1 MIRVSV
7 IAVAMVGIIATALP
21 AKAVD
26 WPWCATTYGDSAVT
40 TCGFASLQQCQ
51 AYISGMWGD
60 CHPNA
65 RYRGERS
72 PRRNDRW
79 R

>member
-1 MIRVSV
+1 MVRPSV
-7 IAVAMVGIIATALP
+7 IAAATVGMMTMASP
-21 AKAVD
+21 AKAAE

-51 AYISGMWGD
+51 AYVSGMFGD
-60 CHPNA
+60 CHPNTS
-65 RYRGERS
+65 YRDERPTGRS
-72 PRRNDRW
+72 NRW